1 MERAGAGGVLR
12 CRRAPALA
20 PHGQVNLGMG
30 NGGPGCFTHLGGTF
44 IREDQLFGWE
54 TIMTFLL

>member
-1 MERAGAGGVLR
+1 
-12 CRRAPALA
+12 
-20 PHGQVNLGMG
+20 MG